1 MPKEKKKSKKCTA
14 QSVAKT
20 NLKTERIE
28 NYAERQIGYLIPLRK
43 YQKKYSSLFKP

>member
-1 MPKEKKKSKKCTA
+1 MKRKNAWSAQA

-28 NYAERQIGYLIPLRK
+28 SYAERQIYKRLTQI
-43 YQKKYSSLFKP
+43 QKNKE